1 MKKIAPSILS
11 SDFGNLAREIRAVE
25 EAGADYIHIDVMDGH
40 FVPNLTVGPIVVECV
55 RKLTRLP
62 LDVHLMVERP
72 EDLLDAFIKA
82 GSDIITVHVEATPH
96 LHRAIQS
103 IKEKGAKAG
112 VSLNPSTP
120 IQGIEPVIEDVD
132 MVVIMSVNPGFG
144 GQELIRSALAKIKRV
159 RKLLDEAGSKAELEV
174 DGGIK
179 AENIRDVSLAGAD
192 VFVSGS
198 GIFKTKDYKKTIAE
212 MRKRIG

>member
-25 EAGADYIHIDVMDGH
+25 EA
-40 FVPNLTVGPIVVECV
+40 
-55 RKLTRLP
+55 
-62 LDVHLMVERP
+62 
-72 EDLLDAFIKA
+72 
-82 GSDIITVHVEATPH
+82 
-96 LHRAIQS
+96 
-103 IKEKGAKAG
+103 
-112 VSLNPSTP
+112 
-120 IQGIEPVIEDVD
+120 VD

>member
-11 SDFGNLAREIRAVE
+11 SDFGNLASEIRAVE

-40 FVPNLTVGPIVVECV
+40 FVPNLTVGPVVVECV

-72 EDLLDAFIKA
+72 EDFLDAFIKA

-120 IQGIEPVIEDVD
+120 IQSIEPVIEDVD

>member
-72 EDLLDAFIKA
+72 ENLLDAFIKA

-120 IQGIEPVIEDVD
+120 IQSIEPVIEDVD

-198 GIFKTKDYKKTIAE
+198 GIFKTKDYKKTISE

>member
-40 FVPNLTVGPIVVECV
+40 FVPNLTVGPVVVECV

-72 EDLLDAFIKA
+72 ENLLDAFIKA

-198 GIFKTKDYKKTIAE
+198 GIFKTKDYKKTISE

>member
-11 SDFGNLAREIRAVE
+11 SDFGNLASEIRAVE

-72 EDLLDAFIKA
+72 ENLLDAFIKA

-103 IKEKGAKAG
+103 IKEKGARAG

-120 IQGIEPVIEDVD
+120 IQSIEPVIEDVD

>member
-1 MKKIAPSILS
+1 MKKIATSILS
-11 SDFGNLAREIRAVE
+11 SDFGNLASEIRAVE

-40 FVPNLTVGPIVVECV
+40 FVPNLTVGPVVVECV

-120 IQGIEPVIEDVD
+120 IQSIEPVIEDVD